1 MARRRIDAS
10 QALFTDFSKG
20 LYLLDTPRGYGD
32 QLTSLALTGGRNV
45 WSEKGALVPQY
56 GYDVKA
62 LIPNNE
68 KVLLISDDDQSS
80 SSIFIVTQ
88 DIKTNKG
95 NVYLYTASQGLR
107 KYKTQIPSITAPI
120 ITARTGTNLIL
131 TTAGVNYEFGA
142 YYPESVEVVLNDNL
156 DISTFTSY
164 YEITIPDSSR
174 DYYWNGK
181 EIAIKSSDKIVPS
194 KVVSINNSGIKE
206 SVPITFDKIG
216 DYINQNIPVVFEVEF
231 TIEKPSKSSVVLFNT
246 SQEYY
251 SEGYIGYNLGAT
263 IETSYIEY
271 RCKPS
276 NYIETDN
283 PDDILRFDRKYIEEG
298 AKYLCKIYLNDKNE
312 KVTVELFKNGEF
324 CDVLDSKLDFKIF
337 RDYYI
342 KKYSEGT
349 VNSAIVVKANSQ
361 PISYI
366 LHQGCVLRLVTQ
378 QGTQHQTLTG
388 KVSLLEKTLNTL
400 TFKYTPEQPTESNP
414 EKIITPKVMGFC
426 ANRLCISD
434 VGGII
439 YYSGVGVVDNFK
451 ESLGAGYFGGFSD
464 DNSECLALEDYYN
477 GVLITKQNGL
487 YFLAFGADSTSSVN
501 QSTISIT
508 IKKIAQI
515 GQEYAK
521 DHVIIDKK
529 IIAYDSNSASLL
541 VAAAVNVFGSLVAGK
556 TLVTAEEL
564 NAQSFGIPEQKRQL
578 VYNSEAQVLI
588 LYYGEQ
594 LKNGI
599 VYVPASKAIF
609 PREMDLTV
617 EDYQGFNQGVIG
629 VSENGK
635 LFEDFKKG
643 TLIENL
649 TSIAT
654 FEPIGLRD
662 NRMICASVMEISE
675 LNGIEYALTT
685 TNTQTSLQYIH
696 PSSVTSRNGKNTP
709 PMLYSDKMANLSFD
723 SFSTQRKWADK
734 TSNCT
739 RVYAPMSGRY
749 GVNLSFEF
757 PKAEAFCLAA
767 ILINDFSQGG

>member
-88 DIKTNKG
+88 DIETNKG

-107 KYKTQIPSITAPI
+107 KYKTQIPSITTPI

-142 YYPESVEVVLNDNL
+142 YYPESVEIVLDENL
-156 DISTFTSY
+156 DISTYSSY
-164 YEITIPDSSR
+164 YEVAIPDSSR

-181 EIAIKSSDKIVPS
+181 EVAIKSGTKVIPS
-194 KVVSINNSGIKE
+194 KVVNISTTETKTTRNPIKGKQILEGLSKGKTYKFSFNFTLTDVNNNKSLGQLFYGATME
-206 SVPITFDKIG
+206 SCYFTYYAGGSTAYPKATLRSVAYANNETDTVIDITD
-216 DYINQNIPVVFEVEF
+216 VEF
-231 TIEKPSKSSVVLFNT
+231 RANVEYTVTYEVNNKNVLMSVYEGDKFLSSEISYDMTGVNDVLNRDRVI
-246 SQEYY
+246 QEYITLTENGVNI
-251 SEGYIGYNLGAT
+251 SDT
-263 IETSYIEY
+263 IT
-271 RCKPS
+271 KA
-276 NYIETDN
+276 
-283 PDDILRFDRKYIEEG
+283 IL
-298 AKYLCKIYLNDKNE
+298 
-312 KVTVELFKNGEF
+312 
-324 CDVLDSKLDFKIF
+324 
-337 RDYYI
+337 
-342 KKYSEGT
+342 
-349 VNSAIVVKANSQ
+349 
-361 PISYI
+361 
-366 LHQGCVLRLVTQ
+366 LRLVTQ

-400 TFKYTPEQPTESNP
+400 TFKYVPEQPTESNP
-414 EKIITPKVMGFC
+414 EKVITPKVMGFC

-434 VGGII
+434 VGGVI

-487 YFLAFGADSTSSVN
+487 YFLAFGTDSTSSVN
-501 QSTISIT
+501 QSTIGIT

-629 VSENGK
+629 VSEEGK

-675 LNGIEYALTT
+675 LNGIEYALTA

-696 PSSVTSRNGKNTP
+696 PSSTISRTGQNTP

>member
-1 MARRRIDAS
+1 MARRKIDAS

-88 DIKTNKG
+88 DIETNKG

-107 KYKTQIPSITAPI
+107 KYKTQIPSITTPI

-142 YYPESVEVVLNDNL
+142 YYPESAEVVLDENL
-156 DISTFTSY
+156 DISTYSGY
-164 YEITIPDSSR
+164 YEITIPDSSK

-181 EIAIKSSDKIVPS
+181 EVAIKSDAKIIPS
-194 KVVSINNSGIKE
+194 KVVSISTVWTKTTRNIIKGKQILEGLSKGKTYKFSFKFTLTDINNNKSLGQLFYGSTSESCYFTYYAGGSTAYPKPTLKSVAYANNANNTVIDITDVNFQANVEYTITYEVNNKNILMSVYEGDKFLSSEISYDMIGIND
-206 SVPITFDKIG
+206 VLNRDRAIQ
-216 DYINQNIPVVFEVEF
+216 DYITLTENGVNISD
-231 TIEKPSKSSVVLFNT
+231 TITKSVL
-246 SQEYY
+246 
-251 SEGYIGYNLGAT
+251 
-263 IETSYIEY
+263 
-271 RCKPS
+271 
-276 NYIETDN
+276 
-283 PDDILRFDRKYIEEG
+283 
-298 AKYLCKIYLNDKNE
+298 
-312 KVTVELFKNGEF
+312 
-324 CDVLDSKLDFKIF
+324 
-337 RDYYI
+337 
-342 KKYSEGT
+342 
-349 VNSAIVVKANSQ
+349 
-361 PISYI
+361 
-366 LHQGCVLRLVTQ
+366 LRLVTQ

-388 KVSLLEKTLNTL
+388 QVSLLEKTLNTL
-400 TFKYTPEQPTESNP
+400 TFKYVPEEITESNP
-414 EKIITPKVMGFC
+414 EKVITPKVMGFC

-434 VGGII
+434 VGGVI

-487 YFLAFGADSTSSVN
+487 YFLAFGTDSTSSVS
-501 QSTISIT
+501 QSTIGIT

-599 VYVPASKAIF
+599 VYVPSSKAIF

-629 VSENGK
+629 VSESGK

-649 TSIAT
+649 TSIAN

-662 NRMICASVMEISE
+662 NRMICASVMEVSE

-685 TNTQTSLQYIH
+685 TNTQTSLQYIR
-696 PSSVTSRNGKNTP
+696 PSSTTSRNGKNTP

-739 RVYAPMSGRY
+739 RIYAPMSGRY

-767 ILINDFSQGG
+767 ILINDFSQGN

>member
-56 GYDVKA
+56 GYAVKA

-88 DIKTNKG
+88 DIETNKG

-107 KYKTQIPSITAPI
+107 KYKTQIPSITVPI

-142 YYPESVEVVLNDNL
+142 YYPESVEIVLDENL
-156 DISTFTSY
+156 DISTYSSY
-164 YEITIPDSSR
+164 YEVAIPDSSK

-181 EIAIKSSDKIVPS
+181 EVAIKSGTKVIPS
-194 KVVSINNSGIKE
+194 KVINISTTETKTTRNSIKGKQILEGLSKGKTYKFSFNFTLTDVNNNKSLGQLFYGATME
-206 SVPITFDKIG
+206 SCYFTYYAGGSTAYPKATLRSVAYANNETDTVIDITD
-216 DYINQNIPVVFEVEF
+216 VEF
-231 TIEKPSKSSVVLFNT
+231 QANVEYTITYEVNNKNVLMSVYEGDKFLSSEISYDMTGVNDVLN
-246 SQEYY
+246 
-251 SEGYIGYNLGAT
+251 
-263 IETSYIEY
+263 
-271 RCKPS
+271 R
-276 NYIETDN
+276 
-283 PDDILRFDRKYIEEG
+283 DRIIEE
-298 AKYLCKIYLNDKNE
+298 YITLTE
-312 KVTVELFKNGEF
+312 NG
-324 CDVLDSKLDFKIF
+324 
-337 RDYYI
+337 
-342 KKYSEGT
+342 
-349 VNSAIVVKANSQ
+349 VNISDTITKAT
-361 PISYI
+361 
-366 LHQGCVLRLVTQ
+366 LLRLVTQ

-400 TFKYTPEQPTESNP
+400 TFKYVPEQPTESNP
-414 EKIITPKVMGFC
+414 EKVITPKVMGFC

-434 VGGII
+434 VGGVI

-487 YFLAFGADSTSSVN
+487 YFLAFGTDSTSSVN
-501 QSTISIT
+501 QSTIGIT

-629 VSENGK
+629 VSEEGK

-662 NRMICASVMEISE
+662 NRMVCASVMEISE
-675 LNGIEYALTT
+675 LNGIEYALTV

-696 PSSVTSRNGKNTP
+696 PSSTVSRNGKNTP
-709 PMLYSDKMANLSFD
+709 PMLYSDKIANLSFD
-723 SFSTQRKWADK
+723 SYSTQRKWADK

>member
-32 QLTSLALTGGRNV
+32 QLTSLALTGGRNI

-88 DIKTNKG
+88 DIETNKG

-120 ITARTGTNLIL
+120 VTARTGTNLIL

-142 YYPESVEVVLNDNL
+142 YYPESVEVLLNDNL
-156 DISTFTSY
+156 DISTFTNY
-164 YEITIPDSSR
+164 YEITIPDSSK

-181 EIAIKSSDKIVPS
+181 EVAIKSETKVIPS
-194 KVVSINNSGIKE
+194 KVVNISTTETKTTRNPIKGKQILEGLSKGKTYKFSFNFTLTDVNNNKSLGQLFYGATRE
-206 SVPITFDKIG
+206 SCYFTYYAGGSTAYPKATLRSVAYANNETDTVIDITD
-216 DYINQNIPVVFEVEF
+216 VEF
-231 TIEKPSKSSVVLFNT
+231 RANVEYTVTYEVNNKNVLMSIYEGDKFLSSEISYDMTGFNDVLNRDRVI
-246 SQEYY
+246 QEYITLTENGVNI
-251 SEGYIGYNLGAT
+251 SDT
-263 IETSYIEY
+263 IT
-271 RCKPS
+271 K
-276 NYIETDN
+276 
-283 PDDILRFDRKYIEEG
+283 
-298 AKYLCKIYLNDKNE
+298 A
-312 KVTVELFKNGEF
+312 
-324 CDVLDSKLDFKIF
+324 VL
-337 RDYYI
+337 
-342 KKYSEGT
+342 
-349 VNSAIVVKANSQ
+349 
-361 PISYI
+361 
-366 LHQGCVLRLVTQ
+366 LRLVTQ

-400 TFKYTPEQPTESNP
+400 TFKYVPEQPTESNP
-414 EKIITPKVMGFC
+414 EKVITPKVMGFC

-434 VGGII
+434 VGGVI

-487 YFLAFGADSTSSVN
+487 YFLAFGTDSTSSVN
-501 QSTISIT
+501 QSTIGIT

-629 VSENGK
+629 VSEEGK

-675 LNGIEYALTT
+675 LNGIEYALTV

-696 PSSVTSRNGKNTP
+696 PSSTVSRNGKNIP
-709 PMLYSDKMANLSFD
+709 PMLYSDKIANLSFD
-723 SFSTQRKWADK
+723 SFSTQRKWVDK

>member
-88 DIKTNKG
+88 DIETNKG

-107 KYKTQIPSITAPI
+107 KYKTQIPSITVPI
-120 ITARTGTNLIL
+120 VTARTGTNLIL

-142 YYPESVEVVLNDNL
+142 YYPESVEVLLNDNL
-156 DISTFTSY
+156 DISTFNSY
-164 YEITIPDSSR
+164 YEITIPDSSK

-181 EIAIKSSDKIVPS
+181 EVAIKSGTKVIPS
-194 KVVSINNSGIKE
+194 KVVNISTTETKTTRNPIKGKQILEGLSKGKTYKFSFNFTLTDVNNNKSLGQLFYGATME
-206 SVPITFDKIG
+206 SCYFTYYAGGSTAYPKATLRSVAYANNETDTVIDITD
-216 DYINQNIPVVFEVEF
+216 VEF
-231 TIEKPSKSSVVLFNT
+231 QANVEYTVTYEVNNKNVLMSVYEGDKFLSSEISYDMTGVNDVLNRNRDI
-246 SQEYY
+246 QEYITLTENGVNI
-251 SEGYIGYNLGAT
+251 SDT
-263 IETSYIEY
+263 IT
-271 RCKPS
+271 K
-276 NYIETDN
+276 
-283 PDDILRFDRKYIEEG
+283 
-298 AKYLCKIYLNDKNE
+298 A
-312 KVTVELFKNGEF
+312 
-324 CDVLDSKLDFKIF
+324 VL
-337 RDYYI
+337 
-342 KKYSEGT
+342 
-349 VNSAIVVKANSQ
+349 
-361 PISYI
+361 
-366 LHQGCVLRLVTQ
+366 LRLVTQ

-400 TFKYTPEQPTESNP
+400 TFKYVPEQPTESNP
-414 EKIITPKVMGFC
+414 EKVITPKVMGFC

-434 VGGII
+434 VGGVI

-487 YFLAFGADSTSSVN
+487 YFLAFGTDSTSSVN
-501 QSTISIT
+501 QSTIGIT

-629 VSENGK
+629 VSEEGR

-675 LNGIEYALTT
+675 LNGIEYALTA

-696 PSSVTSRNGKNTP
+696 PSSLVARNGKNTP

>member
-88 DIKTNKG
+88 DIETNKG

-107 KYKTQIPSITAPI
+107 KYKTQIPSITVPI

-142 YYPESVEVVLNDNL
+142 YYPESVEIVLDENL
-156 DISTFTSY
+156 DISTYSSY
-164 YEITIPDSSR
+164 YEVAIPDSSK

-181 EIAIKSSDKIVPS
+181 EVAIKSGTKVIPS
-194 KVVSINNSGIKE
+194 KVINISTTETKTTRNSIKGKQILEGLSKGKTYKFSFNFTLTDVNNNKSLGQLFYGATME
-206 SVPITFDKIG
+206 SCYFTYYAGGSTAYPKATLRSVAYANNETDTVIDITD
-216 DYINQNIPVVFEVEF
+216 VEF
-231 TIEKPSKSSVVLFNT
+231 QANVEYTITYEVNNKNVLMSVYEGDKFLSSEISYDMTGVNDVLN
-246 SQEYY
+246 
-251 SEGYIGYNLGAT
+251 
-263 IETSYIEY
+263 
-271 RCKPS
+271 R
-276 NYIETDN
+276 
-283 PDDILRFDRKYIEEG
+283 DRIIEE
-298 AKYLCKIYLNDKNE
+298 YITLTE
-312 KVTVELFKNGEF
+312 NGVNIS
-324 CDVLDSKLDFKIF
+324 DTITKAVL
-337 RDYYI
+337 
-342 KKYSEGT
+342 
-349 VNSAIVVKANSQ
+349 
-361 PISYI
+361 
-366 LHQGCVLRLVTQ
+366 LRLVTQ

-400 TFKYTPEQPTESNP
+400 TFKYVPEQPTESNP
-414 EKIITPKVMGFC
+414 EKVITPKVMGFC

-434 VGGII
+434 VGGVI

-487 YFLAFGADSTSSVN
+487 YFLAFGTDSTSSVN
-501 QSTISIT
+501 QSTIGIT

-629 VSENGK
+629 VSEEGK

-662 NRMICASVMEISE
+662 NRMVCASVMEISE
-675 LNGIEYALTT
+675 LNGIEYALTV

-696 PSSVTSRNGKNTP
+696 PSSTVSRNGKNTP
-709 PMLYSDKMANLSFD
+709 PMLYSDKIANLSFD

>member
-1 MARRRIDAS
+1 MARKKIDAS

-32 QLTSLALTGGRNV
+32 QLTSLALVGGRNV

-56 GYDVKA
+56 GYDTKA
-62 LIPNNE
+62 LIPNSE

-80 SSIFIVTQ
+80 SSVFIVTQ
-88 DIKTNKG
+88 DIETNKG
-95 NVYLYTASQGLR
+95 NVYLYTASQGLK
-107 KYKTQIPSITAPI
+107 KYKTQIPSVTTPI
-120 ITARTGTNLIL
+120 VTARTGTNLIL

-142 YYPESVEVVLNDNL
+142 YYPESAEEVLDENL
-156 DISTFTSY
+156 TISTYSTY
-164 YEITIPDSSR
+164 YETTIPETSK

-181 EIAIKSSDKIVPS
+181 EIAIKSDGKTVPVKIVSVTTAQGQTTHNNIKGGQILEGLSAGKSYKFSFNFTLTDIDNNKSLGQLFYGSYAESCYFVYYAGGSTEYPKPTLLS
-194 KVVSINNSGIKE
+194 KAYSNDSSDTIIKITDVNFQANVEYTIVYEVNNKNVLM
-206 SVPITFDKIG
+206 SVYEGDK
-216 DYINQNIPVVFEVEF
+216 FL
-231 TIEKPSKSSVVLFNT
+231 SS
-246 SQEYY
+246 E
-251 SEGYIGYNLGAT
+251 
-263 IETSYIEY
+263 
-271 RCKPS
+271 
-276 NYIETDN
+276 
-283 PDDILRFDRKYIEEG
+283 
-298 AKYLCKIYLNDKNE
+298 
-312 KVTVELFKNGEF
+312 
-324 CDVLDSKLDFKIF
+324 
-337 RDYYI
+337 
-342 KKYSEGT
+342 
-349 VNSAIVVKANSQ
+349 
-361 PISYI
+361 ISYTMTGI
-366 LHQGCVLRLVTQ
+366 NAVLNRNHICYNNITVKENGINISDTTTEVVRLRLVTQ

-388 KVSLLEKTLNTL
+388 EVSLVEQTINTL
-400 TFKYTPEQPTESNP
+400 TFKYIPEEVTESNP
-414 EKIITPKVMGFC
+414 EKVITPNVMGFC

-434 VGGII
+434 VGGVI
-439 YYSGVGVVDNFK
+439 YYSGVGVVDNFE

-464 DNSECLALEDYYN
+464 DNSECLSLEDYYN

-487 YFLAFGADSTSSVN
+487 YFLAFGTDSTSSVS
-501 QSTISIT
+501 QSTIGIS

-541 VAAAVNVFGSLVAGK
+541 VAASVNVFGSLVAGK

-609 PREMDLTV
+609 PREMDIVT
-617 EDYQGFNQGVIG
+617 EDFQGFNQGVIG
-629 VSENGK
+629 ISEDGK
-635 LFEDFKKG
+635 VFEDFKKG
-643 TLIENL
+643 TLIEKL

-662 NRMICASVMEISE
+662 NRMICASVMEVSE
-675 LNGIEYALTT
+675 LNGIEYTLTA
-685 TNTQTSLQYIH
+685 TNTQTSLQYIQ
-696 PSSVTSRNGKNTP
+696 PSFSTSSEGKNTP
-709 PMLYSDKMANLSFD
+709 PMLYSDKTANLSFD
-723 SFSTQRKWADK
+723 SYSTQRKWADK

-739 RVYAPMSGRY
+739 RIYAPMSGRY